1 MIVAI
6 ELKKTMELYC
16 KSEAI
21 INMSLLPP
29 LISVLDPVHQPI
41 VAINGNMVIYA
52 NPAAKS
58 TFGVDVLEKKI
69 DQILSPELLESESD
83 SLVCAGTVCG
93 RKAKTFITKQN
104 DIKICYI
111 ELDEDAPEDGAIVLT
126 RQMLSYLRSCVSGM
140 KIAADRYFTKQEE
153 STVPDKKLVSILY
166 HYYYRLARSIIQL
179 DNADKFERGEAA
191 FSPQSFDL
199 VSACRELVNA
209 LDTLT
214 SDQKIKL
221 SFNSEGERILATVDP
236 ELFELMML
244 NLLSNCVK
252 SVGKNRSIS
261 LSLSKANNK
270 IVISIDDNGGG
281 IPAERLS
288 SVFSLPDQAGSALRL
303 EEGLGLGLY
312 ISQAVTRLHGG
323 TILMESREG
332 EGSKVRVLL
341 PVCEETGRTFNT
353 PESAYKTRGAST
365 ILMGFADVISS
376 DFYGTLFED

>member
-1 MIVAI
+1 
-6 ELKKTMELYC
+6 MELYR

-29 LISVLDPVHQPI
+29 LISALDPVRQPI
-41 VAINGNMVIYA
+41 IAIDSSVVIYA
-52 NPAAKS
+52 NPAAKLV
-58 TFGVDVLEKKI
+58 FGNDILKKKP
-69 DQILSPELLESESD
+69 DQILSPELLDSRSD
-83 SLVCAGTVCG
+83 SFVCAGTVCD
-93 RKAKTFITKQN
+93 RKTKTLITKQN
-104 DIKICYI
+104 NIKICYI
-111 ELDEDAPEDGAIVLT
+111 ELDEAAPEDGAIVLT

-153 STVPDKKLVSILY
+153 NTTSDKKLVSILY
-166 HYYYRLARSIIQL
+166 HYYYRLARSIVQL
-179 DNADKFERGEAA
+179 DSADKFERGEAA

-209 LDTLT
+209 LGSLT
-214 SDQKIKL
+214 RDQGIKL
-221 SFNSEGERILATVDP
+221 SFSTESERIFATVDP

-252 SVGKNRSIS
+252 SVGKSRSIS

-281 IPAERLS
+281 IPAERLGT
-288 SVFSLPDQAGSALRL
+288 VFSLPNQAGTSLRL

-341 PVCEETGRTFNT
+341 PVGEGTGRTFNT
-353 PESAYKTRGAST
+353 PESIYKTRGAST